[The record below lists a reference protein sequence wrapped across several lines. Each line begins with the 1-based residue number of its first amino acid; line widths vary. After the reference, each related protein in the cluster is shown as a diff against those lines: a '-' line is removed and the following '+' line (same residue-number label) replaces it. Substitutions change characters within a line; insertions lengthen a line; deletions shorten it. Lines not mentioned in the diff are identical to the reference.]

1 MGPAFIPIMM
11 AFVTQGLLSE
21 PSMIRAEFTLLLSP
35 PSFRIGLIL
44 ADPTSPHFFQDWI
57 ATFAVPEGSSLGI
70 GVVSAVHL
78 MPPLIIFRPKNWTKS
93 PAIKNGIEKT
103 IMNNDSNG

>member
-1 MGPAFIPIMM
+1 MHNDGSQGYAGIIEGREDDVSSTTVALLRICNPGSYIQPIMM

-57 ATFAVPEGSSLGI
+57 ATFARS
-70 GVVSAVHL
+70 
-78 MPPLIIFRPKNWTKS
+78 RR
-93 PAIKNGIEKT
+93 
-103 IMNNDSNG
+103 